1 MNIHDDML
9 DTFRYALEFLTHK
22 ETKWRKIIKWFKK
35 IYFKVWFFFNKKKL
49 AKDLYQIVTNDK
61 SFRIRN
67 VMGNLYSKE
76 KLWKN

>member
-9 DTFRYALEFLTHK
+9 DAFRYALEFLTHK
-22 ETKWRKIIKWFKK
+22 ETKWRKIIKWFKRVYRK
-35 IYFKVWFFFNKKKL
+35 IWFIFNKKKIL
-49 AKDLYQIVTNDK
+49 RRFYRTYILLITNDK

-76 KLWKN
+76 K